1 MRESGA
7 FLRGN
12 FPHRDVREH
21 LAAGAGDLSEIL
33 VRVGGGVVPAEVFRF
48 RDELLPEPFRRN
60 SAIIGM
66 VDELIR
72 RGDCDLCVYPVALGL
87 RRVIGVEHREFT
99 AAAQQRLIYRAY
111 LLNPRELV
119 SLLVPDV
126 LYVPLVHLG
135 GFELLRL
142 VRAPE
147 QYPLS
152 GGSVHKLQRRQL
164 SLPEMRNAELVYRPE
179 ELLVY
184 AVLEVQPDFADNY
197 GVRLRVL
204 HHAEGYFRADKRGL
218 RGASAA
224 FEPVVGVQ
232 SGGDIAVYGIKRRR
246 DDIRQISH
254 LGYRP
259 RSGLR
264 RCRKRSPCR

>member
-1 MRESGA
+1 
-7 FLRGN
+7 
-12 FPHRDVREH
+12 
-21 LAAGAGDLSEIL
+21 
-33 VRVGGGVVPAEVFRF
+33 
-48 RDELLPEPFRRN
+48 
-60 SAIIGM
+60 M

-111 LLNPRELV
+111 LLDPRELV
-119 SLLVPDV
+119 RFLVPDV
-126 LYVPLVHLG
+126 LDVPFVNLC
-135 GFELLRL
+135 GFELFRL

-164 SLPEMRNAELVYRPE
+164 RLPEMRNAELVYRPE

-184 AVLEVQPDFADNY
+184 AVLEVQPDFADHY
-197 GVRLRVL
+197 GVRLRIL
-204 HHAEGYFRADKRGL
+204 HHAEGYFRAHKRGL
-218 RGASAA
+218 GGASAA
-224 FEPVVGVQ
+224 FEPVVRVQ
-232 SGGDIAVYGIKRRR
+232 SGGNVAMERIERRC
-246 DDIRQISH
+246 DDVAKINH

-264 RCRKRSPCR
+264 RCRIRSPCR